1 MNRRLPILLAIGLA
15 AALALMLRGGGAAK
29 DHAFMGYVEGD
40 LLYVAPNE
48 GERLESLAVEAGAS
62 VAKGDPLFALAT
74 PVLDEQRR
82 QAQARVSQMEAQ
94 LQNMQEAL
102 SRPQQVAVLQA
113 AVERAQ
119 AALTLSEAD
128 YQRQKALFAHGDV
141 ARAALDRAEM
151 ARDRDKASLAEA
163 RRQITVGRMAGRDK
177 EIAAAEAALAQAR
190 AQLGELDIRLARQK
204 VAAPEAGV
212 VQDIF
217 LRPGEIVAAGQAV
230 LSLLPPGNRKVR
242 FYAPEP
248 RLVETP
254 LGARVKI
261 ACDGCPDNVY
271 GRVFYVSGRE
281 EYTPPVIFSDDERAK
296 LVFKIEARL
305 EDRAR
310 AIPLGLPVRVT
321 PAPQA
326 AAK

>member
-1 MNRRLPILLAIGLA
+1 MKRMAIIVVLALLAFAFWRASIPSTSRGL
-15 AALALMLRGGGAAK
+15 
-29 DHAFMGYVEGD
+29 AFMGYVEGD

-48 GERLESLAVEAGAS
+48 GERLESLAVEAGSS

-82 QAQARVSQMEAQ
+82 QAAARVSQMEAQ
-94 LQNMQEAL
+94 LQNVQEAL

-151 ARDRDKASLAEA
+151 ARDRDKASLAET

-177 EIAAAEAALAQAR
+177 EIAGAEAALAQAR

-217 LRPGEIVAAGQAV
+217 FRPGEIVTAGQAV

-254 LGARVKI
+254 VGARVKI
-261 ACDGCPDNVY
+261 ACDGCPDDVY

-310 AIPLGLPVRVT
+310 VIPLGLPVRVT
-321 PAPQA
+321 LAPQE